1 MAKKEFIERDSTLL
15 KMWNALYALEDD
27 QEEKNGIDLKRRL
40 DVQAGFEAG
49 QSVVANE
56 PSADVVEIPQ
66 GGIGEISDGYHTFN
80 ALYEQRL
87 ILTAALA
94 KAHKDISWKSK
105 LHEDGEVP
113 FGGGWFI
120 VGFSTPEGEY
130 TYHYELKDWDLFDC
144 VELSRGKKW
153 DGHTDKDVKRLL
165 SIPSAAD
172 VVERKR
178 GEWVG
183 YPESFK
189 FEHIYDR
196 DAIVCPF
203 CENSW
208 NIIDNDTESFNFCP
222 NCGADMRE
230 AHQ

>member
-1 MAKKEFIERDSTLL
+1 MAADYISRDKAIE
-15 KMWNALYALEDD
+15 ALVNLTAYNSLADIKSLVESKYHYQTEWIGGIKDALE
-27 QEEKNGIDLKRRL
+27 EIENIS
-40 DVQAGFEAG
+40 A
-49 QSVVANE
+49 
-56 PSADVVEIPQ
+56 ADVVEIPQ

-165 SIPSAAD
+165 SIPSAAN

-178 GEWVG
+178 GKWIEEGGGSCVYCSECGEDFVLDEWAMDD
-183 YPESFK
+183 FT
-189 FEHIYDR
+189 
-196 DAIVCPF
+196 
-203 CENSW
+203 NLM
-208 NIIDNDTESFNFCP
+208 NFCP
-222 NCGADMRE
+222 YCGADMRE
-230 AHQ
+230 ADNG